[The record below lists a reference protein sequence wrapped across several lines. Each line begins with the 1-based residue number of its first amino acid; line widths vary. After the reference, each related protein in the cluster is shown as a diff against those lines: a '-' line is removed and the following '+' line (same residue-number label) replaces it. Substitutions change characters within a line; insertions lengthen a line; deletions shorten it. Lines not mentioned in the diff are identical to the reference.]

1 MLWCLNP
8 RRHWDELEWVE
19 SLWGRRQEKCWQK
32 STSSSLYALA
42 STAELCLCDKSIS
55 IRGFMRETSVLI
67 VLIKNMNVR
76 YFTHLRS
83 PSANGFPRLV
93 FRVFRGAVAGGK
105 ICLRWASC
113 VSLGEN
119 KWLCLISWQGC
130 LVLVFAE
137 ACGYIC
143 LPRWGNIGAA
153 LYRNGTDEF
162 TVRESLLFRIAV

>member
-55 IRGFMRETSVLI
+55 IRGFMTETSVLI

-83 PSANGFPRLV
+83 PSANGFPRLI
-93 FRVFRGAVAGGK
+93 FRLFRGAMAGGE

-119 KWLCLISWQGC
+119 KWLCLIIWQGC
-130 LVLVFAE
+130 LVLVFAR
-137 ACGYIC
+137 C
-143 LPRWGNIGAA
+143 LWQYMSATLRQYWSRTVQ
-153 LYRNGTDEF
+153 LWNGWIYSE
-162 TVRESLLFRIAV
+162 RIAPL